1 MQIAIVIPAYNE
13 ERSIVDVAKRAL
25 QQAAH
30 VIIVD
35 DGSTD
40 KTLGLLEKL
49 SAENRES
56 TELIVLSNKTNMGK
70 AASLWKGMQYAQ
82 NLGVDAIISLD
93 ADGQHRPE
101 DIPRF
106 LKTAQQH
113 PDTIIIGARL
123 ADKKSIPA
131 KRYYANKFAN
141 FWLSWAAG
149 YIIDDSQSG
158 FRLYPS
164 KLISQ
169 INPDTQRSKSFVFE
183 SEILIDAAQAGI
195 KSIPIKIEAIY
206 NPDARPS
213 HFRGVTDILLITRMV
228 AWSLISRFMYPPGIF
243 NITVMRLLKGKHGK
257 AIGADGFG
265 MLLLSLILIA
275 LTGGLSY
282 LYFLYKVVSTAKNTP
297 SYITDCDL
305 LLVLGMQ
312 LKKNNINKL
321 YKQRLDK
328 ADELLKHQDNM
339 QVLILGGLTGNASI
353 TEADAGNQYLINQ
366 GHAENRIITEHQ
378 SRHTLENLKSARAF
392 IQKQNYKHVGLLT
405 NRFHLYRAL
414 LQAKGF
420 KLFPTPCAAENLL
433 SYKLVNVLRLL
444 KEAFFSHWYMAGK
457 IFAQA
462 TGNKHMLNRIT

>member
-1 MQIAIVIPAYNE
+1 MQIAVVIPAYNE
-13 ERSIVDVAKRAL
+13 ERSIVDVVKRAL
-25 QQAAH
+25 HQAAQ
-30 VIIVD
+30 VIVVD
-35 DGSTD
+35 DGSSD
-40 KTLGLLEKL
+40 KTLELLEKL
-49 SAENRES
+49 AADKQES
-56 TELIVLSNKTNMGK
+56 SELIVLSNKNNMGK

-82 NLGVDAIISLD
+82 KSGVDAVISLD
-93 ADGQHRPE
+93 ADGQHCPE

-106 LKTAQQH
+106 IKTAELH

-131 KRYYANKFAN
+131 RRYYANKFAN

-169 INPDTQRSKSFVFE
+169 INPDTQRAKSFVFE
-183 SEILIDAAQAGI
+183 SEILIDAAQVGI

-228 AWSLISRFMYPPGIF
+228 AWSLISRFMYLPGLF
-243 NITVMRLLKGKHGK
+243 NITVMRMLKGKHGK

-265 MLLLSLILIA
+265 MLFLSLLFIGLS
-275 LTGGLSY
+275 GGISY

-297 SYITDCDL
+297 SYISDCDL

-312 LKKNNINKL
+312 LKKNTINKL
-321 YKQRLDK
+321 YRQRLDK

-339 QVLILGGLTGNASI
+339 RVLILGGLTGNASV
-353 TEADAGNQYLINQ
+353 TEAEAGKQYLMQ
-366 GHAENRIITEHQ
+366 HGHAESRIITEHQ
-378 SRHTLENLKSARAF
+378 SRHTLENLKSAQAL
-392 IQKQNYKHVGLLT
+392 IQKHKFKHIGLLT
-405 NRFHLYRAL
+405 SRFHLYRAL

-420 KLFPTPCAAENLL
+420 KLKPTPCAAENLL
-433 SYKLVNVLRLL
+433 SYKVVNVLRLIN
-444 KEAFFSHWYMAGK
+444 EAFFCHWYMAGK
-457 IFAQA
+457 IFAHA
-462 TGNKHMLNRIT
+462 TGNKHMLNRIS